1 MGEAPEVRR
10 RWRLFGAAGL
20 LIILA
25 ATLRPEPDQ
34 TRAAEATPLWCLV
47 CGDHGGV
54 DVINNILLFIPFA
67 FGLRLGGVPRKT
79 VLLVGAASSLAI
91 ELLQLTVIAGRD
103 ASLSDV
109 LTNSLGTAV
118 GALLADDGSTLLHPS
133 KHRARV
139 LIASAAVL
147 WLSLQGLTAILLRPW
162 LPDGPLRSE
171 WHPDSPGRVPFTGE
185 ILSARVAGLGMP
197 DGEVPVQD
205 QLPKRLEGGRLEV
218 ELRIASTAPQSKWSS
233 IYQLVG
239 RGGPLLLVESFRGHL
254 IFQPPSRAQA
264 LRLRSPRLLIAD
276 ALSRRL
282 SEIRLVAGERND
294 TVWGQSAPMDIRAV
308 YPLTPSQSWTLVSP
322 FAYTSGRATRI
333 ITVIWI
339 ALLLMPLGY
348 WLRRAFPGTGVLG
361 VSALLLISGL
371 AAIPLLFGYP
381 PAHWS
386 EWVGG
391 VVGLSGG
398 CAVGN
403 GGSYFE
409 KRCDS
414 PSIRESC

>member
-1 MGEAPEVRR
+1 MGEVPEIRR
-10 RWRLFGAAGL
+10 GWRFFGAAGL

-67 FGLRLGGVPRKT
+67 LGLRLGGVPRRT
-79 VLLVGAASSLAI
+79 VLLVGAASSLTI
-91 ELLQLTVIAGRD
+91 ELLQLTLIAGRD

-109 LTNSLGTAV
+109 LTNSLGTGV
-118 GALLADDGSTLLHPS
+118 GALLADYRDTLLHPT
-133 KHRARV
+133 KQAARV
-139 LIASAAVL
+139 LAASAAVL
-147 WLSLQGLTAILLRPW
+147 WLSLQGLTSVLLRPW

-171 WHPDSPGRVPFTGE
+171 WHPDSPGRVPFTGQ
-185 ILSARVAGLGMP
+185 IVSAEVAGLPAP
-197 DGEVPVQD
+197 DGEVPAQD
-205 QLPKRLEGGRLEV
+205 QLPKRLAAGMLAV
-218 ELRIASTAPQSKWSS
+218 ELRITSTAPQSKWSS
-233 IYQLVG
+233 VYQLVG
-239 RGGPLLLVESFRGHL
+239 RQGTLLLVEAFRGHL

-276 ALSRRL
+276 ALSRRV
-282 SEIRLVAGERND
+282 SEIRLVAGERHD
-294 TVWGQSAPMDIRAV
+294 TLWGQSAPKDIRAV

-322 FAYTSGRATRI
+322 FAYTSARATRI
-333 ITVIWI
+333 ITAIWI
-339 ALLLMPLGY
+339 ALLLVPFGN
-348 WLRRAFPGTGVLG
+348 WLMRGFGAAVVFGVFG
-361 VSALLLISGL
+361 LLLISGL
-371 AAIPLLFGYP
+371 GGIPLLFGYP

-391 VVGLSGG
+391 ALGLSAG
-398 CAVGN
+398 CALGN
-403 GGSYFE
+403 GGSYFR

>member
-1 MGEAPEVRR
+1 MGKASERR
-10 RWRLFGAAGL
+10 QRWRFVGAAGL
-20 LIILA
+20 VIILA

-67 FGLRLGGVPRKT
+67 LGLRLGGVPRKT
-79 VLLVGAASSLAI
+79 VLLAGAASSLAI

-109 LTNSLGTAV
+109 LTNSLGTGV
-118 GALLADDGSTLLHPS
+118 GALLADYGSTLLHPS
-133 KHRARV
+133 KRRARV
-139 LIASAAVL
+139 LAASAAVL
-147 WLSLQGLTAILLRPW
+147 WLGLQGLTAVLLRPW
-162 LPDGPLRSE
+162 IPDGPLRSE
-171 WHPDSPGRVPFTGE
+171 WHPDPPGRVPFTGE
-185 ILSARVAGLGMP
+185 LLSAQVAGLAVP
-197 DGEVPVQD
+197 DGEVPAQD
-205 QLPKRLEGGRLEV
+205 QLPTRLAAGMLEV
-218 ELRIASTAPQSKWSS
+218 EIQITSAAAQSKWSS
-233 IYQLVG
+233 VYQLVG
-239 RGGPLLLVESFRGHL
+239 QRGTLLLVEAFRGHL

-276 ALSRRL
+276 ALSQRR

-294 TVWGQSAPMDIRAV
+294 TVWARSAPRDIRAV
-308 YPLTPSQSWTLVSP
+308 YPLSPSQSWTLISP
-322 FAYTSGRATRI
+322 FTYTSGRATRL
-333 ITVIWI
+333 ITAIWL
-339 ALLLMPLGY
+339 ALALVPIGY
-348 WLRRAFPGTGVLG
+348 WLTRAFPSAGVLG
-361 VSALLLISGL
+361 VSALLLTLGL
-371 AAIPLLFGYP
+371 GVVPLLFGYP
-381 PAHWS
+381 SDQWS

-391 VVGLSGG
+391 ALGLGAG

-403 GGSYFE
+403 GGSYFG